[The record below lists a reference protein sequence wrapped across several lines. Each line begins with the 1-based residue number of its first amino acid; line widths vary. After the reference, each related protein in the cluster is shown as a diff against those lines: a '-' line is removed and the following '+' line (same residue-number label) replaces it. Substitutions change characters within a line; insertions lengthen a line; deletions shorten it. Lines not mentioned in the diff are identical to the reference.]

1 MTRPS
6 RSPSWKISSILPDVN
21 GTLVTDRKLLAERTK
36 AAVADRNRED
46 GFAHA
51 IERFVPGSAQSD
63 AVVDIARAGDRG

>member
-1 MTRPS
+1 
-6 RSPSWKISSILPDVN
+6 L
-21 GTLVTDRKLLAERTK
+21 LTDRTK

-51 IERFVPGSAQSD
+51 IERSILGSAQSG